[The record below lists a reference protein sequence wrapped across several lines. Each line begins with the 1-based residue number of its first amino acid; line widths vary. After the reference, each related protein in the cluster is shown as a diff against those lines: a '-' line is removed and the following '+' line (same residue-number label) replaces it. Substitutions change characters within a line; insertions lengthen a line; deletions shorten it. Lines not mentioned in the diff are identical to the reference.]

1 MKSKLSL
8 IILLIFTF
16 FCCKGQQEL
25 PKDLDLEGLKGLPK
39 RIVETSEIKP
49 SNRLIK
55 EIYYFN
61 KQGFLTK
68 MEHYNVYHKDEDSLS
83 LGDITFYTNPV
94 KNSRFSI
101 TVRNQSNDT
110 IRLKDY
116 NLINDSLININIIEY
131 KNSFNTKVSQKL
143 NRENRIIKTTTKIT
157 DTLNK
162 VVKANSETEFIYI
175 EGELNEL
182 IITNDKTNENSKSVM
197 IKNEKKD
204 EFGNFVYR
212 ELIDENE
219 TIVYIV
225 KREYIYH

>member
-1 MKSKLSL
+1 MKPELSL
-8 IILLIFTF
+8 IILLVFNYLSCI
-16 FCCKGQQEL
+16 GQQEL

-39 RIVETSEIKP
+39 QIVETSEVKP
-49 SNRLIK
+49 SNRLTK
-55 EIYYFN
+55 EIYYFD

-68 MEHYNVYHKDEDSLS
+68 IEHYNVYHKDEDSLS
-83 LGDITFYTNPV
+83 LGDVTFYTNPV

-116 NLINDSLININIIEY
+116 NLINDSLININIVEY
-131 KNSFNTKVSQKL
+131 KNSFNTIVWQKL
-143 NRENRIIKTTTKIT
+143 DRENRIIKTTTRIT

-162 VVKANSETEFIYI
+162 VVKVNSETEFIYI
-175 EGELNEL
+175 EDNLNEL
-182 IITNDKTNENSKSVM
+182 IITNDKTNGSSKSVM
-197 IKNEKKD
+197 VKNEKKD
-204 EFGNFVYR
+204 KFGNFVYR
-212 ELIDENE
+212 ELIDEDK